1 MDDLSS
7 KILRTESL
15 REIESLLEESIAGI
29 EFIGEVDINEEAF
42 GKIGAELRRN
52 CRKLNWYSESVARLA
67 HSTAKEELINDLLK
81 RNRAE
86 LKRQGR
92 SLWSITVECLRPA
105 IFCAS
110 MVLAHVTRTMIRVH
124 SGNRTPR
131 KFGISSTLKN
141 STIHAELISST
152 RQDHI

>member
-1 MDDLSS
+1 M
-7 KILRTESL
+7 
-15 REIESLLEESIAGI
+15 
-29 EFIGEVDINEEAF
+29 
-42 GKIGAELRRN
+42 
-52 CRKLNWYSESVARLA
+52 
-67 HSTAKEELINDLLK
+67 NDLLK

-110 MVLAHVTRTMIRVH
+110 MVFSARYSHDDSACILET
-124 SGNRTPR
+124 GTPR

>member
-52 CRKLNWYSESVARLA
+52 C
-67 HSTAKEELINDLLK
+67 
-81 RNRAE
+81 
-86 LKRQGR
+86 
-92 SLWSITVECLRPA
+92 
-105 IFCAS
+105 
-110 MVLAHVTRTMIRVH
+110 
-124 SGNRTPR
+124 
-131 KFGISSTLKN
+131 
-141 STIHAELISST
+141 
-152 RQDHI
+152 

>member
-52 CRKLNWYSESVARLA
+52 LSKTQLVQRVCSTFSSL
-67 HSTAKEELINDLLK
+67 HS
-81 RNRAE
+81 
-86 LKRQGR
+86 
-92 SLWSITVECLRPA
+92 
-105 IFCAS
+105 
-110 MVLAHVTRTMIRVH
+110 
-124 SGNRTPR
+124 
-131 KFGISSTLKN
+131 
-141 STIHAELISST
+141 
-152 RQDHI
+152 